1 MPGSFQR
8 AGKIADGFI
17 TGGVGDP
24 SAAGGIYKAVEASW
38 KANNREGK
46 PRFVVSIYYALGSN
60 ATERGGAYLRNY
72 YGDFAEMVMKGLK
85 SSPDQIKE
93 SIKGFEEIG
102 ADEVMLWPT
111 IAEIGQLDQ
120 LVSVLSPD
128 YLH

>member
-1 MPGSFQR
+1 
-8 AGKIADGFI
+8 
-17 TGGVGDP
+17 
-24 SAAGGIYKAVEASW
+24 
-38 KANNREGK
+38 
-46 PRFVVSIYYALGSN
+46 
-60 ATERGGAYLRNY
+60 
-72 YGDFAEMVMKGLK
+72 MKGLK

-128 YLH
+128 YLHLSKQHESQKLKLLLQEKW